1 MNKIVR
7 LFLTALNLLIIG
19 FSIYWF
25 LKPNSNVEPVTVF
38 ISQIISLIALHYGD
52 RIVASFHINE
62 VSNSEVKIDTNS
74 DDNSEYKISKI
85 KDGSKINIK
94 KH

>member
-19 FSIYWF
+19 LSIYWF

-52 RIVASFHINE
+52 KIVAAFHIKE